1 MPIEIKELHIKAT
14 VNDSKTS
21 GGNGKTESSRN
32 LQKMKSEILKEC
44 VEEVFQILKERE
56 ER

>member
-14 VNDSKTS
+14 IDNSSNDRNNN
-21 GGNGKTESSRN
+21 NGRGKD
-32 LQKMKSEILKEC
+32 LKKMKAEIVKEC
-44 VEEVFQILKERE
+44 VEEVFELLKEKE

>member
-14 VNDSKTS
+14 IDN
-21 GGNGKTESSRN
+21 GNGGSRDN
-32 LQKMKSEILKEC
+32 SRDKELKKMKAEIVKEC
-44 VEEVFQILKERE
+44 VEEVFEILKEKE

>member
-14 VNDSKTS
+14 IDNGNS
-21 GGNGKTESSRN
+21 GGSRN
-32 LQKMKSEILKEC
+32 NGRDRDLKKMKAEIVKEC
-44 VEEVFQILKERE
+44 VEEVFEILKQKE